1 METNNIREISESKWR
16 DLIGGFILAFG
27 EIEFITYKLWDDLFP
42 GQKPPDQFRP
52 RARKIVAHL
61 QESAEKDERVI
72 PLQ

>member
-1 METNNIREISESKWR
+1 MTERGRSRGLVGKIEESENEEPGR
-16 DLIGGFILAFG
+16 